1 VGCWRGHAV
10 AAAFRPPPTTGAP
23 FGGFKN
29 SGTGRDKSL
38 HTLDGYTGL
47 KTTWINPTRSDM
59 KIAFTGLGD
68 IGPHMARNLLV
79 NGHRLVVNDLRK
91 EAAEVTAHVA

>member
-38 HTLDGYTGL
+38 HALDGCTGL
-47 KTTWINPTRSDM
+47 KTTWINP
-59 KIAFTGLGD
+59 
-68 IGPHMARNLLV
+68 N
-79 NGHRLVVNDLRK
+79 
-91 EAAEVTAHVA
+91 